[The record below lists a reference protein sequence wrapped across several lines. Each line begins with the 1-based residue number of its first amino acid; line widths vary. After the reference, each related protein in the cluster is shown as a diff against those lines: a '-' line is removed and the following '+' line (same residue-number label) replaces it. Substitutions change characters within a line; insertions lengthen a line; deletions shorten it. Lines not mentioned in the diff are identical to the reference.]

1 MPMCEILPQMIGVAM
16 AGKAVTKVVR
26 RCHTAKED
34 RNLNLSECQL
44 MSFPDAVYHLMRNT
58 VLISCDLS
66 SNVFRKIP
74 PQLPMKFFNIS
85 ELNLSNNRL
94 STLPEELK
102 DLKELLRLDLSHNDF
117 MILPKVAFKIPHLV
131 FLSLKQ
137 NFIVDVDISKVQ
149 AAPSLRE
156 LNMEENPLTRTSYIQ
171 LRSIPS
177 DKLLVHVTEPKPSD
191 DDDDDFNVSPPNS
204 SV

>member
-1 MPMCEILPQMIGVAM
+1 MDGSKEIDAVSRAMTHIFSGVR
-16 AGKAVTKVVR
+16 KIS
-26 RCHTAKED
+26 
-34 RNLNLSECQL
+34 NLSECQL

-137 NFIVDVDISKVQ
+137 NFIVGTYFEAPFLINELQKCYDLDLENCLRCRHFQSPNCPFSKRTEHGRQ
-149 AAPSLRE
+149 PFD
-156 LNMEENPLTRTSYIQ
+156 ENILHPTPIHPFRQTSGTCNGTQ
-171 LRSIPS
+171 
-177 DKLLVHVTEPKPSD
+177 T
-191 DDDDDFNVSPPNS
+191 
-204 SV
+204 